1 MPLEGTEPPSRKR
14 ISKDIKTLEAFA
26 REHLRARIVCQLSLW
41 FRRIHPSFPLQK
53 LATTDLHCGTDEWSG
68 KFATGWKT
76 VTGTILEDK
85 KDRPTSFVLDYI
97 R

>member
-1 MPLEGTEPPSRKR
+1 MSTPLMVSE
-14 ISKDIKTLEAFA
+14 
-26 REHLRARIVCQLSLW
+26 
-41 FRRIHPSFPLQK
+41 RIHHLFKFSLQK
-53 LATTDLHCGTDEWSG
+53 VAITDIHCGTDEWSG

-85 KDRPTSFVLDYI
+85 KNIPTSFVLDYI